1 MPRTGWAADGAEVR
15 RVLIA
20 LAVVCALLPVEIV
33 VKLALNSDVLFPDF
47 FALWSWGRFVLTHA
61 PATIY
66 DDRTIFAFHA
76 EQGMPDGLYYPFWY
90 PPWILLLLAPLG
102 ALPYPLARA
111 GWLVV
116 TFALYLAALAAW
128 RWERKLVVVASLAP
142 SSAICFLVGHN
153 GFLSAALML
162 GGLRLL
168 RSRPMTAGA
177 LLAAL
182 AYKPQLAVL
191 APFVLLFGRHWRAMA
206 GAALAVCVLS
216 LAVTVAFGPEIW
228 GAWMVNMRDQAM
240 GATPRLSAQYDK
252 MPTVNSAVL
261 LLGGTMGLARAA
273 QVAGACAGIF
283 ALWRV
288 RGRVDAEANAVLALS
303 AILATP
309 YAFLYDLPVTTGA
322 VLAVIAARIAA
333 KGQFGSVEFPLLLGC
348 VILPVVLVARA
359 GPLAAVVPAVF
370 AALVY
375 VFARERYGGAAVDR
389 VPGPLAPAAPPT
401 PG

>member
-1 MPRTGWAADGAEVR
+1 M
-15 RVLIA
+15 
-20 LAVVCALLPVEIV
+20 
-33 VKLALNSDVLFPDF
+33 ALNSDVLFPDF

-177 LLAAL
+177 LLAML
-182 AYKPQLAVL
+182 P
-191 APFVLLFGRHWRAMA
+191 
-206 GAALAVCVLS
+206 
-216 LAVTVAFGPEIW
+216 PE
-228 GAWMVNMRDQAM
+228 
-240 GATPRLSAQYDK
+240 
-252 MPTVNSAVL
+252 
-261 LLGGTMGLARAA
+261 
-273 QVAGACAGIF
+273 
-283 ALWRV
+283 
-288 RGRVDAEANAVLALS
+288 
-303 AILATP
+303 
-309 YAFLYDLPVTTGA
+309 
-322 VLAVIAARIAA
+322 A
-333 KGQFGSVEFPLLLGC
+333 KGAKL
-348 VILPVVLVARA
+348 
-359 GPLAAVVPAVF
+359 
-370 AALVY
+370 
-375 VFARERYGGAAVDR
+375 
-389 VPGPLAPAAPPT
+389 
-401 PG
+401 